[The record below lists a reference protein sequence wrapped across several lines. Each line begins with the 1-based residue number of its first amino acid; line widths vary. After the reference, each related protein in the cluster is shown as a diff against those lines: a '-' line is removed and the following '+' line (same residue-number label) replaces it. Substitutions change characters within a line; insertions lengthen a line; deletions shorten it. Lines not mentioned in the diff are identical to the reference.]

1 MEPHYGLPMKY
12 MLLIYID
19 DALVQ
24 ALPPGELDAMM
35 RKCLQHT
42 DQLSS
47 DGVLLLSERLDEA
60 NTARSLRARNG
71 RSTVLDGPFAETKEV
86 LGGFNLIEAAN
97 IEEALRIAAE
107 FPWSKLGSIEVRPVR
122 DLMDVRREVGA

>member
-1 MEPHYGLPMKY
+1 MKY